1 MKKIKLGIYGGTFNP
16 PHNGHIYAAE
26 KFIETCA
33 LDKLLIMPALI
44 PPHKQVNDDSPF
56 ARLEMTRLAFSNS
69 PYYPERLEVS
79 DYEITNK
86 QISYTYKTLEHFANN
101 ETELYF
107 LCGTDMFV
115 SLGTWKNPARIFEL
129 ATIVLARR
137 ENDMSDTVRIREAIK
152 SFNTLYQPRIIEINY
167 TPIPISSTEV
177 REAVA
182 KFQSLTGMVPDN
194 VAGYIRQH
202 ELYKHGHVLEKLIG
216 EYLDDYR
223 VKHTLSVANECK
235 KLAKIYKLTDYDT
248 HRLYIA
254 GLLHDITKCKKFDEQ
269 VALADELRIRLTE
282 DDLNSPKIL
291 HQFTGAEFARREF
304 AKYCDEDIKTAI
316 SCHTTGRRF
325 MTLMD
330 KLLFLAD
337 YIEPLRTFDDCVY
350 IRNLFYN
357 GFSSDP
363 DLKHLNEVVLTA
375 LKITKKQ
382 LESEGQSVHPL
393 TLAAIDA
400 LSATES

>member
-1 MKKIKLGIYGGTFNP
+1 MKKSKLGIYGGTFNP

-26 KFIETCA
+26 KFIEACN

-44 PPHKQVNDDSPF
+44 PPHKQVNDDSPY
-56 ARLEMTRLAFSNS
+56 ARLEMTKLAFSNS
-69 PYYPERLEVS
+69 KYYPEKLSVS
-79 DYEITNK
+79 DYEITSK
-86 QISYTYKTLEHFANN
+86 QISYTYKTLEHFAND

-107 LCGTDMFV
+107 LCGTDMFI
-115 SLGTWKNPARIFEL
+115 SLGSWKNPARIFEL

-137 ENDMSDTVRIREAIK
+137 ESDMADTIRIREAIK
-152 SFNTLYQPRIIEINY
+152 SFNALYQPRIIEIDY
-167 TPIPISSTEV
+167 TPMPISSTEV
-177 REAVA
+177 RNAVLNG
-182 KFQSLTGMVPDN
+182 QSLTGMVPDN

-202 ELYKHGHVLEKLIG
+202 ELYKHSHVLEKLIS

-235 KLAKIYKLTDYDT
+235 KLAKLYNLTDFDA

-254 GLLHDITKCKKFDEQ
+254 GLLHDVTKCKTFEEQ
-269 VALADELRIRLTE
+269 VSLAKELHIRLTD
-282 DDLNSPKIL
+282 DDLASPRIL

-304 AKYCDEDIKTAI
+304 SKYCDEDIRTAI

-337 YIEPLRTFDDCVY
+337 YIEPLRTFEDCIY
-350 IRNLFYN
+350 IRNMFYN
-357 GFSSDP
+357 GFTSDP
-363 DLKHLNEVVLTA
+363 DHKHLDRVVLAA
-375 LKITKKQ
+375 LKTTKEQ
-382 LESEGQSVHPL
+382 LEAENHRVHPL

-400 LSATES
+400 LDHSK

>member
-1 MKKIKLGIYGGTFNP
+1 MKKFKLGIYGGTFNP
-16 PHNGHIYAAE
+16 PHNGHLHAAE
-26 KFIETCA
+26 SFLEACD

-56 ARLEMTRLAFSNS
+56 ARLEMTKLAFSNS
-69 PYYPERLEVS
+69 KYYPERLSVS

-86 QISYTYKTLEHFANN
+86 QISYTYKTLEHFAND

-107 LCGTDMFV
+107 LCGTDMYV
-115 SLGTWKNPARIFEL
+115 SLGSWRNPARIFEL

-137 ENDMSDTVRIREAIK
+137 ENDMSDTIRIREATK
-152 SFNTLYQPRIIEINY
+152 NFYTLYQPRIIEINY
-167 TPIPISSTEV
+167 TPMPISSTEV
-177 REAVA
+177 RQAVSDC
-182 KFQSLTGMVPDN
+182 QSLTGLVPDN
-194 VAGYIRQH
+194 VAGYIRQND
-202 ELYKHGHVLEKLIG
+202 LYKHGHVLEKLIS

-223 VKHTLSVANECK
+223 TKHTLSVANECK
-235 KLAKIYKLTDYDT
+235 KLAKIYGLSDYDS

-269 VALADELRIRLTE
+269 VSLAKELNIRLTE
-282 DDLNSPKIL
+282 ADLASPKIL
-291 HQFTGAEFARREF
+291 HQFTGAEFASREF
-304 AKYCDEDIKTAI
+304 SKYCDEDIKTAI

-330 KLLFLAD
+330 KLLFIAD
-337 YIEPLRTFDDCVY
+337 FIEPLRTFDDCIY

-357 GFSSDP
+357 GFASDP
-363 DLKHLNEVVLTA
+363 DHKHLDNVVLTA
-375 LKITKKQ
+375 LNITKKQ
-382 LESEGQSVHPL
+382 LENEGQSVHPL

-400 LSATES
+400 LSQVN

>member
-1 MKKIKLGIYGGTFNP
+1 MKKYKLGIYGGTFNP
-16 PHNGHIYAAE
+16 PHNGHIHAAE
-26 KFIETCA
+26 NFIEACQ

-56 ARLEMTRLAFSNS
+56 ARLEMTKLAFSNS
-69 PYYPERLEVS
+69 KYYPQRLSVS

-86 QISYTYKTLEHFANN
+86 QISYTYKTLEHFAND

-115 SLGTWKNPARIFEL
+115 SLGSWKNPARIFEL

-137 ENDMSDTVRIREAIK
+137 ENDISETIRIREAIN
-152 SFNTLYQPRIIEINY
+152 SFNLIYQPRIIEINY

-177 REAVA
+177 RAAVST
-182 KFQSLTGMVPDN
+182 KQSLTGMVPDN

-202 ELYKHGHVLEKLIG
+202 GLYDHTHVLEKLIA

-223 VKHTLSVANECK
+223 LRHTLSVANECK
-235 KLAKIYKLTDYDT
+235 KLAKLYDLSDYDS

-269 VALADELRIRLTE
+269 VLLANELNIRLTE
-282 DDLNSPKIL
+282 DDLASPKIL
-291 HQFTGAEFARREF
+291 HQFTGAEFSRREF
-304 AKYCDEDIKTAI
+304 SKYCDEEILTAI

-337 YIEPLRTFDDCVY
+337 FIEPLRTFDDCIY
-350 IRNLFYN
+350 IRNMFYN
-357 GFSSDP
+357 GFIKDP
-363 DLKHLNEVVLTA
+363 DHEHLNKVILTA
-375 LKITKKQ
+375 LNITKKQ
-382 LESEGQSVHPL
+382 LESENQSVHAL

-400 LSATES
+400 LNHTN